1 MRHRDLKQIT
11 QDHTVTKQKN
21 HGVNAGRLAI
31 GSVIS
36 ETGLWSLL
44 VEKVCD
50 AFN

>member
-11 QDHTVTKQKN
+11 QDHIVTRQQN
-21 HGVNAGRLAI
+21 HGVNSGRLAI

-44 VEKVCD
+44 VEKVCN
-50 AFN
+50 AI